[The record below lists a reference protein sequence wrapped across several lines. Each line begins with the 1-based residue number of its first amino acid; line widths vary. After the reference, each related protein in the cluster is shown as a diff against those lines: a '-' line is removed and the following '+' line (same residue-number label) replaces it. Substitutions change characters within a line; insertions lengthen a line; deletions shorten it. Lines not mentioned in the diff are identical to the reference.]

1 MAYILTGV
9 YLGYI
14 ITPVFFGGFL
24 GAKISQSSSPWDE
37 SPKVSALHL
46 AAASGD
52 LEAFQEMIKAQA
64 GGDAVSPR
72 FFHG

>member
-1 MAYILTGV
+1 M
-9 YLGYI
+9 
-14 ITPVFFGGFL
+14 

-64 GGDAVSPR
+64 GGDATAV
-72 FFHG
+72 FFTVEKTPVIFFGEG